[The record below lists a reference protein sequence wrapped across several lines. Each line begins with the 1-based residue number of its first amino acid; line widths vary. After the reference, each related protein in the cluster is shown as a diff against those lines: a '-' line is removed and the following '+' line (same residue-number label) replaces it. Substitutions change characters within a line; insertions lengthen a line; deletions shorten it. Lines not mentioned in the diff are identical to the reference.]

1 MPVLSYVR
9 EFVLSWGEKHFSTG
23 LAIGNIIWINLQMY
37 MVFMRKLRDDVENR
51 QPCLGLRSRHFNLN
65 SNLEVSHAVTFRIE
79 TYIWSDSNVRTDHTK
94 INCHHLFTFMSLQTV
109 IIAHKCSSKKLY
121 KVLSV
126 LFTASTLEFISL
138 WGKKSEFWVYISQ
151 FWMYISYMLYWM
163 YILNNSYIVYMCV
176 CLCLCLCVCVYQV
189 LSLSTA
195 LSLPFWEC

>member
-37 MVFMRKLRDDVENR
+37 MVFMRKLRDYVENR

-126 LFTASTLEFISL
+126 LFTASTLSLYLTEEKSQNSGFISH
-138 WGKKSEFWVYISQ
+138 SFECISVICYIECIY
-151 FWMYISYMLYWM
+151 WIIVILYI
-163 YILNNSYIVYMCV
+163 
-176 CLCLCLCVCVYQV
+176 CVCVCV
-189 LSLSTA
+189 CVCVCIR
-195 LSLPFWEC
+195 F